1 MKKLFKTYIVSL
13 ILISNYV
20 IGQQK
25 LSLSD
30 AVKITL
36 ENNLDIKIVEN
47 QDEIFKNNASFLN
60 SGYLPT
66 ISSKAGINKSE
77 QNIEIETP
85 NNLSGKLDNMKSEN
99 SYSNISLNY
108 IFLDNSGRNFNYK
121 KSKELS
127 NRSKLEVKE
136 VIENTLLQLFTVYYE
151 VCRLFEEREII
162 KSSLEISKTRL
173 ERKNTEFEFGQ
184 STKLEVLNAEVDVNT
199 DSIKLLSS
207 IKNLSNAKRDLNL
220 IMNVEL
226 NSNYELDRNVIY
238 NSKDKISEFYKN
250 AGENNTRL
258 KIYDKSVDISNYELK
273 SIKSTYLPTIGLV
286 GSYDWNESINDNPY
300 AFFNKN
306 IYDGIS
312 GGINLSWNIFNS
324 GKRITAN
331 KNAKIKLEN
340 SKIEKEKVF
349 LIFQKELNNAY
360 ESYINNLFILEVQE
374 KSLLTSENNFLRN
387 LEKYNIGIVSSIE
400 FRRAQINLLNAKLS
414 RNTAMYE
421 GKVSEL
427 YFLKVAGAIIGSSF

>member
-1 MKKLFKTYIVSL
+1 MKKLLKTYIVSL
-13 ILISNYV
+13 IMISNYV

-47 QDEIFKNNASFLN
+47 QDEIFKNNSSFLN

-108 IFLDNSGRNFNYK
+108 ILLDNSGRNFNYK

-250 AGENNTRL
+250 AGENNTTL

-340 SKIEKEKVF
+340 SKIEKEKIF
-349 LIFQKELNNAY
+349 LVFQKELNNAY
-360 ESYINNLFILEVQE
+360 ETYLNNLFILEVQE

>member
-1 MKKLFKTYIVSL
+1 MNKLFKISIVTL
-13 ILISNYV
+13 ILISNYLA
-20 IGQQK
+20 GQQK
-25 LSLSD
+25 LSLND

-66 ISSKAGINKSE
+66 ISSNAGINKSE

-108 IFLDNSGRNFNYK
+108 ILLDNSGRNFNYK

-151 VCRLFEEREII
+151 VCRLFEEKEII

-226 NSNYELDRNVIY
+226 NSNYDLDRNIVY

-250 AGENNTRL
+250 AAENNTRL
-258 KIYDKSVDISNYELK
+258 KIYDKSVVISNYELK

-340 SKIEKEKVF
+340 SKIEKEKIF
-349 LIFQKELNNAY
+349 LVFQKELNNAY
-360 ESYINNLFILEVQE
+360 ETYLNNLFILEVQE

-414 RNTAMYE
+414 RNTAMYD
-421 GKVSEL
+421 GKLSEL